1 MKQTALL
8 LVTALLL
15 WGAWLTLGPFLEAGF
30 WAGVLALVTWPL
42 YLRLR
47 AALGKNATWSALAMT
62 GLLTLLLLIPVTVL
76 GLVLTQQAL
85 LVAHRAE
92 AWNFAQVLNIP
103 ALGTLPWIGPY
114 LQTWVQDLDLP
125 QVVAGIQ
132 AQSGTLLKLLT
143 GVGQGVAQA
152 LLTLGLTLFTVFF
165 FYRSGDELVAQGYRG
180 LARWGGEE
188 VTSLLE
194 PLAAIIRAVVL
205 GVVVTALAQGL
216 LAGIGFAVVGLGG
229 SLILGLMVVLVAL
242 VQLPTALIWLPC
254 AVWLLS
260 QGQLL
265 SGALLFA
272 WGLGVVSTIDN
283 FLKPIFISQGTGL
296 PFLLVCLGIL
306 GGLLAFGTPGLVLGP
321 ALLALLQILWQRW
334 SSAS

>member
-1 MKQTALL
+1 
-8 LVTALLL
+8 
-15 WGAWLTLGPFLEAGF
+15 
-30 WAGVLALVTWPL
+30 
-42 YLRLR
+42 
-47 AALGKNATWSALAMT
+47 
-62 GLLTLLLLIPVTVL
+62 
-76 GLVLTQQAL
+76 
-85 LVAHRAE
+85 
-92 AWNFAQVLNIP
+92 
-103 ALGTLPWIGPY
+103 
-114 LQTWVQDLDLP
+114 LDLP

-152 LLTLGLTLFTVFF
+152 LITLGLTLFTVFF
-165 FYRSGDELVAQGYRG
+165 FYRSGEELVAQGYRG
-180 LARWGGEE
+180 LARWGGEA

-216 LAGIGFAVVGLGG
+216 LAGIGFAVAGLGG

-296 PFLLVCLGIL
+296 PFLLVFLGIL